1 MQEKQIEKQSPI
13 RICIGQ
19 KIDEQIWEMSD
30 TYVFVD
36 WKYDVYKMYAYFTNL
51 FAIEWNVCIVH
62 GCCEF
67 IYEQNY
73 FRHGLYSRQYR
84 KHILNNANFQ
94 HPPLLR
100 RQKR

>member
-1 MQEKQIEKQSPI
+1 MIFLVGAHVVVYRQQFDFEYQWETERVNKRAKEMQEKQIEKQSPI

-51 FAIEWNVCIVH
+51 FAIE
-62 GCCEF
+62 
-67 IYEQNY
+67 
-73 FRHGLYSRQYR
+73 
-84 KHILNNANFQ
+84 
-94 HPPLLR
+94 
-100 RQKR
+100 